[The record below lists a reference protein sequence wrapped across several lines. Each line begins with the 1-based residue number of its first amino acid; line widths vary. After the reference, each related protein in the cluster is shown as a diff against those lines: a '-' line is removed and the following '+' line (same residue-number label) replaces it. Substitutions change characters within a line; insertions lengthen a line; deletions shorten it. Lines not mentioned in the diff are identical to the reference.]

1 VKPRSTSKPA
11 GVDASASAKTPAI
24 PAKAPAK
31 TTKPA
36 AHEKTAAAPSV
47 PAKPLVIPPPVPGTA
62 ITADGTV
69 EASTDVD
76 VTEAAAAPAPMVAP
90 VAVGAPSTAP
100 SAPPA
105 QFMIGDD
112 SAPPLLAPD
121 QKPMTE
127 AEIVLEYQRVGRDI
141 AKLQS
146 DHGTDKVLDLW
157 PRFRAIKLKEQCKT
171 PEGRLD
177 LEGTL
182 KQLRAHIDR
191 RRGITISTECMNNPL
206 AAECQ

>member
-1 VKPRSTSKPA
+1 VKPRSAAKLTP
-11 GVDASASAKTPAI
+11 VDPSAKPSAKPTAKTTKAAAT
-24 PAKAPAK
+24 AKAPAG
-31 TTKPA
+31 
-36 AHEKTAAAPSV
+36 

-62 ITADGTV
+62 ILADGTV
-69 EASTDVD
+69 EASTD
-76 VTEAAAAPAPMVAP
+76 EASTDENALDAAPVPMVAP
-90 VAVGAPSTAP
+90 VAVGAPT
-100 SAPPA
+100 SAPA
-105 QFMIGDD
+105 QFSIGDD

-127 AEIVLEYQRVGRDI
+127 PELVLEYQRVGRDI

-146 DHGTDKVLDLW
+146 DRGTDKVLDLW

-182 KQLRAHIDR
+182 KQLRSHIDR
-191 RRGITISTECMNNPL
+191 RRGITISSECKNNPL